1 MTIVGALI
9 GLVPGLTLG
18 LALVA
23 ALVPVLWVGAVM
35 PIVLPISVPT
45 VSLTIL
51 GFLVVHL
58 LVTALLYL
66 FLLLGTGAP
75 VIGAPTPTNA
85 LEELARGALIG
96 MSTGINLTVLGSL
109 PLLSLLAIPVA
120 LVNFLA
126 CIPAISNNRFYQ
138 VVLTYF
144 ALAMPATLPI
154 NLFGFGCLIVNVA
167 ALALGLAPFTW
178 FADWTHA
185 NYVTHGGITH
195 GPQVTAWNQCNFTI
209 AHPAMSRTDP
219 WLPPGAAAPPRADTV
234 DGDLFHEGMHTAN
247 VAAFG
252 WAFHLVG
259 FIDAVVRIALGAPG
273 INAYAEMCAEGGHR
287 GATRPWLALW
297 TPSLQP
303 PAPVNDPP
311 IGNYGIVGAGAVDM
325 GDATFGGIRE
335 TAVVRG
341 TPLVATTTSPP
352 FAFIA
357 DVNGTY
363 PEPLGFLW
371 RTGTGVLAAPGLA
384 VAQVGGA
391 TFAFTPTTAGDTVVS
406 LDATDG
412 ADGIARFQV
421 VHALGAAI
429 APPPAGTVGNPVSL
443 DASASTAGLS
453 DLIATPRPLA
463 FLWEVIDQQPPGPPP
478 VLGNAAAALATLTAN
493 AGGVYT
499 VRVTV
504 SATFPTAGPG
514 PATQTL
520 SDTATTVVPIP

>member
-9 GLVPGLTLG
+9 GLVPGLSLG
-18 LALVA
+18 LSLVV
-23 ALVPVLWVGAVM
+23 ALVPILAAGA
-35 PIVLPISVPT
+35 VLPITLTVTVPT
-45 VSLTIL
+45 LSLTIL

-66 FLLLGTGAP
+66 FVLLGTGAP

-85 LEELARGALIG
+85 IEELARGALIG

-109 PLLSLLAIPVA
+109 PLLSVLAIPVA

-144 ALAMPATLPI
+144 ALAMPAALPI
-154 NLFGFGCLIVNVA
+154 NLFGLGCLIVNVA
-167 ALALGLAPFTW
+167 AWALGLAPLTW
-178 FADWTHA
+178 FADWAHA
-185 NYVTHGGITH
+185 TYVTHGGITH

-219 WLPPGAAAPPRADTV
+219 WLPPGAGARPRADTV

-259 FIDAVVRIALGAPG
+259 FIDVLIRLALGAPG
-273 INAYAEMCAEGGHR
+273 IDAYAEMCAEGGER
-287 GATRPWLALW
+287 TATRPWVAIW

-311 IGNYGIVGAGAVDM
+311 VGNYGIGGAGAVDM
-325 GDATFGGIRE
+325 GDATFPGIRE

-352 FAFIA
+352 TAFVA

-371 RTGTGVLAAPGLA
+371 RTGTGLLAAPGLT

-391 TFAFTPTTAGDTVVS
+391 TFAFTPTAAGDTVVS

-429 APPPAGTVGNPVSL
+429 VPPPAGTVGNPVPL
-443 DASASTAGLS
+443 DATASTAGLS
-453 DLIATPRPLA
+453 DLVATALPLT
-463 FLWEVIDQQPPGPPP
+463 FLWEVTAQPGGSAP
-478 VLGNAAAALATLTAN
+478 VLGNATGALATLIADV
-493 AGGVYT
+493 AGPYT

-504 SATFPTAGPG
+504 SATFPVAGPG
-514 PATQTL
+514 PTTRTL
-520 SDTATTVVPIP
+520 TDTATAAVTVT

>member
-1 MTIVGALI
+1 MTIVGALL
-9 GLVPGLTLG
+9 GLVPGLSLG
-18 LALVA
+18 LALVV
-23 ALVPVLWVGAVM
+23 ALVPVLAAGAVM
-35 PIVLPISVPT
+35 PITLTVTVPT
-45 VSLTIL
+45 LSLTIL

-66 FLLLGTGAP
+66 FLLVGTGAP

-85 LEELARGALIG
+85 IEELARGAFIG

-109 PLLSLLAIPVA
+109 PLLSVLAIPVA

-144 ALAMPATLPI
+144 ALAMPTALPI
-154 NLFGFGCLIVNVA
+154 NLFGFGCLIVNVVG
-167 ALALGLAPFTW
+167 LALGLAPFTW

-185 NYVTHGGITH
+185 TYVTHGGITH

-219 WLPPGAAAPPRADTV
+219 WLPPGAAAPRADTV

-259 FIDAVVRIALGAPG
+259 FIDALIRLALGAPG
-273 INAYAEMCAEGGHR
+273 FNAYAELSAESGR
-287 GATRPWLALW
+287 RAATRPWVAIW

-303 PAPVNDPP
+303 PAPANDPP
-311 IGNYGIVGAGAVDM
+311 IGNYGIGGAGAVNM
-325 GDATFGGIRE
+325 GDATSPGILE

-341 TPLVATTTSPP
+341 TPLVATATSPP
-352 FAFIA
+352 FAFVA

-371 RTGTGVLAAPGLA
+371 RTGTGLLAAPALA

-391 TFAFTPTTAGDTVVS
+391 TFAFTPTTAGDTFVS

-429 APPPAGTVGNPVSL
+429 VPPPAGTVGNPVAL
-443 DASASTAGLS
+443 DATASTAGLS
-453 DLIATPRPLA
+453 NLVTTPFPLV
-463 FLWEVIDQQPPGPPP
+463 FLWEVTAQPGGSAP
-478 VLGNAAAALATLTAN
+478 VLGNPTGALATLIADVP
-493 AGGVYT
+493 GPYT

-504 SATFPTAGPG
+504 SAIFPVAGPG
-514 PATQTL
+514 PATRTL
-520 SDTATTVVPIP
+520 TDTATAAVTIT

>member
-1 MTIVGALI
+1 MTIVGAFI
-9 GLVPGLTLG
+9 GLVPGLSLG

-23 ALVPVLWVGAVM
+23 ALVPILAVGAVV
-35 PIVLPISVPT
+35 PITLSVSVPT
-45 VSLTIL
+45 LSLSIL

-58 LVTALLYL
+58 LVTTLLYL
-66 FLLLGTGAP
+66 VLLLGTAAP
-75 VIGAPTPTNA
+75 VIGTPTPTNV

-109 PLLSLLAIPVA
+109 PLLSVLAIPVA
-120 LVNFLA
+120 VVNFLA

-144 ALAMPATLPI
+144 ALAMPAALPI
-154 NLFGFGCLIVNVA
+154 NLFGFGCLILNA
-167 ALALGLAPFTW
+167 AAAALGLAPFTW
-178 FADWTHA
+178 FVDWTHA

-219 WLPPGAAAPPRADTV
+219 WLPPGAGARPRADTV

-259 FIDAVVRIALGAPG
+259 FIDSVIRIALGVPG

-287 GATRPWLALW
+287 GATRPWVAIW

-311 IGNYGIVGAGAVDM
+311 VGNYGIGGAGAVDM
-325 GDATFGGIRE
+325 GDATAFGVRE
-335 TAVVRG
+335 TAIVRG

-352 FAFIA
+352 TAFVA

-391 TFAFTPTTAGDTVVS
+391 SFAFTPTAGDTVVS

-412 ADGIARFQV
+412 ADGIARLQV
-421 VHALGAAI
+421 VHVLGAAI
-429 APPPAGTVGNPVSL
+429 APPTPGTVGNPVLL

-453 DLIATPRPLA
+453 DLVATPRPLA
-463 FLWEVIDQQPPGPPP
+463 FLWEVIAPLPPGPPP
-478 VLGNAAAALATLTAN
+478 VLANAAAAVATLTAN

-514 PATQTL
+514 P
-520 SDTATTVVPIP
+520 TTVTLTDVATAPVPIT

>member
-1 MTIVGALI
+1 MS
-9 GLVPGLTLG
+9 LG
-18 LALVA
+18 LALVG
-23 ALVPVLWVGAVM
+23 ALVPVLAAGAVM
-35 PIVLPISVPT
+35 PVTLPVTVPT
-45 VSLTIL
+45 LSLTIL

-58 LVTALLYL
+58 LVTTLMYL
-66 FLLLGTGAP
+66 VLLLGTAAP
-75 VIGAPTPTNA
+75 AIGAPTPTNG

-96 MSTGINLTVLGSL
+96 MNTGINLTVLGSL
-109 PLLSLLAIPVA
+109 PLLSVLAVPVA
-120 LVNFLA
+120 IVNFLA
-126 CIPAISNNRFYQ
+126 CVPAISNTRSYQ

-144 ALAMPATLPI
+144 ALAMPAALPI
-154 NLFGFGCLIVNVA
+154 NLFGFGCLLVNVA
-167 ALALGLAPFTW
+167 AWILGLAPFAW

-185 NYVTHGGITH
+185 TYVTHGGITH

-219 WLPPGAAAPPRADTV
+219 WLPPGAGAQARADTV

-259 FIDAVVRIALGAPG
+259 FIDSVIRIVLGVPG

-287 GATRPWLALW
+287 GATRPWVAIW

-311 IGNYGIVGAGAVDM
+311 VGNYRIEGEGVVDM

-352 FAFIA
+352 SAFVA

-391 TFAFTPTTAGDTVVS
+391 TFGFTRATGGDTVVS

-429 APPPAGTVGNPVSL
+429 APPPPGTVGNAILL
-443 DASASTAGLS
+443 DASASTAGLR
-453 DLIATPRPLA
+453 DLVATPRPLA
-463 FLWEVIDQQPPGPPP
+463 FLWEVIDQQPPGAPP
-478 VLGNAAAALATLTAN
+478 VLANAAAPVATLTAN
-493 AGGVYT
+493 AAGTYT

-514 PATQTL
+514 PTTVTL
-520 SDTATTVVPIP
+520 TDTATAPVPVT

>member
-1 MTIVGALI
+1 M
-9 GLVPGLTLG
+9 
-18 LALVA
+18 
-23 ALVPVLWVGAVM
+23 
-35 PIVLPISVPT
+35 
-45 VSLTIL
+45 
-51 GFLVVHL
+51 
-58 LVTALLYL
+58 
-66 FLLLGTGAP
+66 
-75 VIGAPTPTNA
+75 
-85 LEELARGALIG
+85 
-96 MSTGINLTVLGSL
+96 LGSL
-109 PLLSLLAIPVA
+109 PLLSVLAIPVA
-120 LVNFLA
+120 IVNFVA
-126 CIPAISNNRFYQ
+126 CVPAISNSRSYQ

-144 ALAMPATLPI
+144 ALAMPAALPM
-154 NLFGFGCLIVNVA
+154 NLFGFGCLLVNA
-167 ALALGLAPFTW
+167 AAWVLGLAPFTW
-178 FADWTHA
+178 FVDWTHA
-185 NYVTHGGITH
+185 TYVTHGGITH

-219 WLPPGAAAPPRADTV
+219 WLPPGAGARVRADTV

-259 FIDAVVRIALGAPG
+259 FVDAVIRIVLGVPG

-287 GATRPWLALW
+287 GATRPWVAIW

-311 IGNYGIVGAGAVDM
+311 VGNYRFEGAGAVDM
-325 GDATFGGIRE
+325 GDPTVGGIRE

-341 TPLVATTTSPP
+341 TPLVATTSSPP
-352 FAFIA
+352 TAFVA

-371 RTGTGVLAAPGLA
+371 RTGTGVLATPGLA

-391 TFAFTPTTAGDTVVS
+391 TFAFTPATAGDTVVS

-429 APPPAGTVGNPVSL
+429 APPLPGTVGTPVLL
-443 DASASTAGLS
+443 DASASTAGLI
-453 DLIATPRPLA
+453 DLVAAPRPLV
-463 FLWEVIDQQPPGPPP
+463 FLWEVIDQQPPGAPP
-478 VLGNAAAALATLTAN
+478 VLANAAAAVATLTAT
-493 AGGVYT
+493 AVGVYT

-514 PATQTL
+514 PTTVTL
-520 SDTATTVVPIP
+520 TDTATAPVPVG